1 MLINQTGAGTTRII
15 SARPDSARQYAN
27 PLKMIRHLWTHREL
41 IRQFTKREVL
51 QQYKGS
57 YLGLVWSFGTPL
69 AMLTVYTFVFS
80 VVFKARFEGTTTGSH
95 AEFALG
101 LFAGLIAFNVLSEV
115 LTSSPRLILNN
126 ANYVKK
132 VIFPLEILPVSK
144 LGAMIIDS
152 LFNLIILLL
161 GAVIILRYV
170 PWTII
175 FLPLMYL
182 PLIFLSLGLSWFMA
196 SLGVFIRDINNLL
209 SVIVRMLFFL
219 TPIFYPISAIPE
231 RYRPV
236 LYLNPLTFIVNHFR
250 RVILW
255 GQMPDWGEYI
265 VITGGTF
272 VICMLGY
279 IWFMK
284 SKKTF
289 ADVV

>member
-255 GQMPDWGEYI
+255 GQMPDWSEYI